1 MESIQSIPGVS
12 TKCPNG
18 ISCEEAVEICKV
30 AGFNSQKL
38 VAVDVTDYNPFIED
52 QITGRL
58 LATMFYYFALCLSAR
73 L

>member
-1 MESIQSIPGVS
+1 MS
-12 TKCPNG
+12 TKCVKG
-18 ISCEEAVEICKV
+18 ISCEEAVEVFKV

-38 VAVDVTDYNPFIED
+38 VALDVTDYNPFIED

-58 LATMFYYFALCLSAR
+58 LATMFYYFALCLSVR